1 MQLTM
6 EVLPAP
12 LGPMM
17 ENSSPSR
24 TPKLTSVSA
33 RTPPNRRDTPRAS
46 RISSTK
52 IPPGSGA
59 LKALFIQH
67 RSLEPILYRF
77 AAAGRRFVFWLP
89 RRLPPQAADPDL
101 LG

>member
-24 TPKLTSVSA
+24 TAKLTSVNA
-33 RTPPNRRDTPRAS
+33 RTPPNRKDTPRAA
-46 RISSTK
+46 RISSTQN
-52 IPPGSGA
+52 PSRTGA
-59 LKALFIQH
+59 LEALFILC
-67 RSLEPILYRF
+67 RSSRTDPISAVLSKPCDHLC
-77 AAAGRRFVFWLP
+77 FWLP
-89 RRLPPQAADPDL
+89 HDSLHVGPQ
-101 LG
+101 